1 MKKIL
6 FTALAC
12 VAFAFSGFASNEE
25 VEGNEFVADLDLF
38 VYEQPTIDAI
48 VGEYMCVVISVSD
61 SSQNVLMSS

>member
-48 VGEYMCVVISVSD
+48 VGEYMCVVISVLD